1 MVREDC
7 PAGTKW
13 DSLVVACVVSESETR
28 PGPEAATEM
37 PPVGRV
43 RSTDPP
49 AQAHSVML
57 LSPALWIFVMLA
69 TLGSILALA
78 LWFIIYKRQTRHST
92 TSEDAGLQQES
103 LQKTEPASK
112 SQQPLSE
119 RNGPAERSQ
128 RATWA
133 PPPCPHL
140 HLQAQTG
147 TTWEEGFTA
156 CSDLAK
162 HAGTEG
168 VRGLPTFGTREHRIP
183 LPATELGGTVL
194 VTTKTV

>member
-28 PGPEAATEM
+28 PGPEM

-78 LWFIIYKRQTRHST
+78 LWFIIYKRQTRHN
-92 TSEDAGLQQES
+92 QCC
-103 LQKTEPASK
+103 
-112 SQQPLSE
+112 QPDYDHHLNPE
-119 RNGPAERSQ
+119 AAPLNGPAERSQ